1 MLDSLKYAI
10 MKENEIPRLIEIIFN
25 KLSSSNNYGEMEV
38 FNKHMRS
45 AKEILKD
52 FEL

>member
-1 MLDSLKYAI
+1 MLDSLNYAI
-10 MKENEIPRLIEIIFN
+10 MKENEMPRLIEIIFN
-25 KLSSSNNYGEMEV
+25 KLSGSSNNGEMEV

-52 FEL
+52 FSL